1 MIDTALAGSA
11 TRFDA
16 RRDLADSRSEGSEGA
31 QYNVEA
37 SSKQSEKR
45 ETGGQEK
52 LSFIEVLASNREVV
66 EGFGP

>member
-1 MIDTALAGSA
+1 M
-11 TRFDA
+11 
-16 RRDLADSRSEGSEGA
+16 
-31 QYNVEA
+31 EA

-52 LSFIEVLASNREVV
+52 LSFMEEVLASNREVV